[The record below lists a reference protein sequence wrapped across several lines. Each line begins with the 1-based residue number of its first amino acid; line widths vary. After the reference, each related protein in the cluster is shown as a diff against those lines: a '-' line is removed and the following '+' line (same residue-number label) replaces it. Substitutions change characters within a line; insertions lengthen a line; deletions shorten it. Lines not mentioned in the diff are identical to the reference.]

1 MPTSCKAAS
10 AERRGWSGRYGLVD
24 MRTAGPI
31 AAAFAALAWLA
42 VPVGAG
48 WASFPGG
55 NGELA
60 GVYGQE
66 DRDSSEV
73 ALELFSPNGHRLRL
87 VTRCTEDTAGG
98 GGKSGRCA
106 RQPSFSADGSRL
118 AFALDGRLAVAKSD
132 GSGIN
137 VLPPLTDRDADP
149 AWSPDGTRL
158 VFTGRKAGR
167 RNLYLVDPDGS
178 DLRRLTVRGARA
190 PAWSRLGQIAFAA
203 RGRVWRLGSS
213 AHPRVRLARGDH
225 PDWSPTARSVVYD
238 YRGTAYRVS
247 ARGGTARKL
256 LVRRAREPLFS
267 PDAQRVAFLRV
278 ARVDRELETPS
289 VYIARVGGSHVRLV
303 RRGGERP
310 IGSTFRAWTDLAWQP
325 G

>member
-1 MPTSCKAAS
+1 MPVSRVT
-10 AERRGWSGRYGLVD
+10 
-24 MRTAGPI
+24 
-31 AAAFAALAWLA
+31 AAAILTLATLA
-42 VPVGAG
+42 VSAGVG
-48 WASFPGG
+48 WASFPGA

-73 ALELFSPNGHRLRL
+73 VLELFAPSGHRLHG

-98 GGKSGRCA
+98 GGKTGRCA

-118 AFALDGRLAVAKSD
+118 AFVLDGRLAVAKSD
-132 GSGIN
+132 GSNIK
-137 VLPPLTDRDADP
+137 VLPALTDRDADP

-158 VFTGRKAGR
+158 VFTGRKAGK

-178 DLRRLTVRGARA
+178 NLRRLTVRGARA
-190 PAWSRLGQIAFAA
+190 PAWSRRGPIAFAA
-203 RGRVWRLGSS
+203 RGHVWRLGSS

-225 PDWSPTARSVVYD
+225 PDWSPSGRSVAYD
-238 YRGTAYRVS
+238 YRGTAYRVG
-247 ARGGTARKL
+247 AKGGGARKL
-256 LVRRAREPLFS
+256 LVPRAREPVFS
-267 PDAQRVAFLRV
+267 PNGRRVAFLRV

-289 VYIARVGGSHVRLV
+289 VYIASVGGSHVRLV

-310 IGSTFRAWTDLAWQP
+310 IGSTFRAWIDLAWQP

>member
-1 MPTSCKAAS
+1 MRVSRVTAA
-10 AERRGWSGRYGLVD
+10 V
-24 MRTAGPI
+24 I
-31 AAAFAALAWLA
+31 AALASLA
-42 VPVGAG
+42 VPAGVG
-48 WASFPGG
+48 WASFPGA

-73 ALELFSPNGHRLRL
+73 ALELFSPNGHRLRG

-98 GGKSGRCA
+98 GGKTGRCA
-106 RQPSFSADGSRL
+106 RQPAFSADGSRL

-132 GSGIN
+132 GTGIT
-137 VLPPLTDRDADP
+137 VLPALTDRDADP
-149 AWSPDGTRL
+149 AWSPNGARL
-158 VFTGRKAGR
+158 VFTGRRAGK
-167 RNLYLVDPDGS
+167 RNLCLVDPDGS
-178 DLRRLTVRGARA
+178 NLRRLTVRGARA
-190 PAWSRLGQIAFAA
+190 PAWSRRGQIAFAA

-225 PDWSPTARSVVYD
+225 PDWSPSGRSVAYD

-256 LVRRAREPLFS
+256 LVRRAREPVFS
-267 PDAQRVAFLRV
+267 PDGRRVTFLRV
-278 ARVDRELETPS
+278 ARFDRQLETPS
-289 VYIARVGGSHVRLV
+289 VYIGSVGGGHVRLV